1 MSDEPVVGRA
11 PGKIILFGEHAV
23 VYGEPAIGLA
33 LSKNASATLKP
44 GRGQV
49 RLRLDEGINVAVS
62 ENAATPKDLVAAVL
76 KPDLANLDVE
86 LALEFPPMSGFG
98 SSAAIAVALIRAQD
112 QLNGVPPRTFAV
124 AFERALGVETVAH
137 AKPSG
142 VDPAICLKG
151 GLVRFV
157 RAGLRPQVSRLKMKL
172 PAHLVVASAGGHG
185 GTRQS
190 VTRLADMKATTP
202 KLVEQAMQTLGETAR
217 VGGQALLSGDFP
229 TAGLAMDL
237 ANGVLSGFGLVAPAV
252 EQGLAICR
260 GAGALGAKMSGAGG
274 DGGAF
279 CALFDGV
286 RRARRA
292 VNLLNEAGYM
302 AWMEPLAESSGPTSD
317 IEPSA

>member
-1 MSDEPVVGRA
+1 MSTEPVVGRA

-23 VYGEPAIGLA
+23 VYGEPALGMA
-33 LSKNASATLKP
+33 LSRYAQATLTP

-49 RLRLDEGINVAVS
+49 RMRLTEGMQVS
-62 ENAATPKDLVAAVL
+62 ASKKAASPKDLVAAVL
-76 KPDLANLDVE
+76 GPDLDRLDVQ
-86 LALEFPPMSGFG
+86 LTLEFPPMSGFG
-98 SSAAIAVALIRAQD
+98 SSAALAVALIRAQD
-112 QLNGVPPRTFAV
+112 QLQGVTPRTFAA

-157 RAGLRPQVSRLKMKL
+157 RTGLRPQVSQLRIKT
-172 PAHLVVASAGGHG
+172 PAFLVVGSAGGHG
-185 GTRQS
+185 GTRES
-190 VTRLADMKATTP
+190 VTRLAEMKNSTP

-217 VGGQALLSGDFP
+217 VGGQALANGDLE

-237 ANGVLSGFGLVAPAV
+237 ANGVLSGFGLVAPSV

-274 DGGAF
+274 NGGAF

-286 RRARRA
+286 RRARRV
-292 VNLLNEAGYM
+292 VNLLNEAGYL
-302 AWMEPLAESSGPTSD
+302 AWMEQLED
-317 IEPSA
+317 